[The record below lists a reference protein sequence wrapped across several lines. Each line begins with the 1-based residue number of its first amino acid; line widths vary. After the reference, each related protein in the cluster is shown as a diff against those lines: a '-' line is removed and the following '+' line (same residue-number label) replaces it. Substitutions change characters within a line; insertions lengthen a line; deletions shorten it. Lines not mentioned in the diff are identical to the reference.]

1 MFPSPSPSKKRGRV
15 AAVKQARYN
24 VILDED
30 LAEWGKH
37 QPGGLSHTLRTLLA
51 KARAKAQQF

>member
-1 MFPSPSPSKKRGRV
+1 MIPSSPKKRGRI

-24 VILDED
+24 VILDEE

-37 QPGGLSHTLRTLLA
+37 QPGGLSHTLRILLA
-51 KARAKAQQF
+51 KARAKAR